1 MSKPKPTFC
10 LDSVHALEN
19 ARLQLC
25 YADGKSF
32 IVDLTEWI
40 NSSNFL
46 QPLRDPVLF
55 ASVKLSAWGR
65 AVEFGEGE
73 IDLAGDNLRNL
84 AIEQAGGIGHERI
97 WTWMHDNH
105 LTLDQ
110 AAKEL
115 EISRRILI
123 YYRNGEQPIPK
134 RIWLACVGWE
144 TLKKKAA

>member
-1 MSKPKPTFC
+1 MSKPKPAFC

-19 ARLQLC
+19 TRLQLC

-32 IVDLTEWI
+32 IVDLNEWI

-97 WTWMHDNH
+97 WTWMHENH

-123 YYRNGEQPIPK
+123 YYRNGEQAIPK

-144 TLKKKAA
+144 TLNKKAA

>member
-1 MSKPKPTFC
+1 MSKPKPAFC
-10 LDSVHALEN
+10 LNSVRALEN
-19 ARLQLC
+19 ARLQLR
-25 YADGKSF
+25 YADGKNF

-65 AVEFGEGE
+65 AAEFSEGE

-97 WTWMHDNH
+97 WTWMHENH

-144 TLKKKAA
+144 TLNKKAA